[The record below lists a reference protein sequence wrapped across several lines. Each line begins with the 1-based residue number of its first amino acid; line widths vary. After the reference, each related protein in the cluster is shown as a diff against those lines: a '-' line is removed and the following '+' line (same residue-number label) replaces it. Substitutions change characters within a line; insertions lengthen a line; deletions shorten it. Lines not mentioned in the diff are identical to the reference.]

1 MSRCD
6 LVDKA
11 SQFDSGPP
19 YTDPMPH
26 SIMPSRF
33 DTPMAKY
40 ALRIVAVTWVGAL
53 VACAPQGAAKTT
65 PLSAD
70 NSMQAAATTPAN
82 TQSPSPSALTQPK
95 IVKREVTET
104 QKIPFKEKKVNDPT
118 LSKGS
123 SRVTTRGV
131 AGVKKVTYEVTYA
144 DGVQTGK
151 KLLRAVTTAALITQ
165 VTMIGTKEAAQ
176 CDPNYAGACVP
187 IASDVD
193 CAGGSGNGPAYVKG
207 PVTVIG
213 SDIYG
218 LDRDGDGIG
227 CE

>member
-1 MSRCD
+1 MSHF
-6 LVDKA
+6 DK
-11 SQFDSGPP
+11 
-19 YTDPMPH
+19 PM
-26 SIMPSRF
+26 I
-33 DTPMAKY
+33 KY
-40 ALRIVAVTWVGAL
+40 ALLIVTVTSVGAL
-53 VACAPQGAAKTT
+53 MACAPQGAAKTT

-70 NSMQAAATTPAN
+70 NTTQAAAPTTSTD
-82 TQSPSPSALTQPK
+82 TQSPSASVPAQPK

-104 QKIPFKEKKVNDPT
+104 QKIPFKENRVNDPT

-131 AGVKKVTYEVTYA
+131 TGVKKVTYEVTYA
-144 DGVQTGK
+144 DGVETGK
-151 KLLRAVTTAALITQ
+151 KLLRTVITTAPVTQ
-165 VTMIGTKEAAQ
+165 VTMIGTKEVAQ

-193 CAGGSGNGPAYVKG
+193 CAGGGGNGPAYVKG
-207 PVTVIG
+207 PVRVIG